1 MTAPREGVS
10 QARARQTEVLLAD
23 IGGTHARF
31 ALWRNGGISES
42 TISYVR
48 DYPSPAAAI
57 GSYLSERG
65 IDQPE
70 LAVLAV
76 AGPVDCG
83 RACLTNAAW
92 TFDERD
98 LEQACGI
105 RRVLLVNDFAAQA
118 WALPGLTAEDLE
130 PLDGGPPV
138 DGATKLVLGPGTG
151 LGLAA
156 YLPPL
161 GPEPDRVVT
170 GEGGHALLAA
180 ETEQEARLLATLRIR
195 FGRVSAERV
204 LCGDGLLALAEA
216 LPSGTRFE
224 NSRALIAAAR
234 GGNAAAQR
242 ALEQFCAF
250 LGTFAGD
257 MALAFGARGGVYLA
271 GGLPP
276 ALSQELKTS
285 DFRSRFEAKGR
296 FQEYM
301 QAIPVWVVRHPNAAF
316 VGLARIAEKHLAH

>member
-1 MTAPREGVS
+1 MTAPQEGMS
-10 QARARQTEVLLAD
+10 QAEARQTEVLLAD
-23 IGGTHARF
+23 IGGTHVRF

-42 TISYVR
+42 TISFVR
-48 DYPSPAAAI
+48 DHPSPTAAI
-57 GSYLSERG
+57 RSYLSERG
-65 IDQPE
+65 IHPPE
-70 LAVLAV
+70 FAVLGV

-98 LEQACGI
+98 LEEACGI
-105 RRVLLVNDFAAQA
+105 RRVVLVNDFAAQA
-118 WALPGLTAEDLE
+118 WALPGLKAEDLE
-130 PLDGGPPV
+130 PLDGGGPV
-138 DGATKLVLGPGTG
+138 DGAAKLVLGPGTG

-161 GPEPDRVVT
+161 GIEPERVVT

-180 ETEQEARLLATLRIR
+180 ETEEEARLLATLRTR

-204 LCGDGLLALAEA
+204 LCGNGLVALAEA
-216 LPSGTRFE
+216 MPSGVRFE
-224 NSRALIAAAR
+224 SSRALVAAAR
-234 GGNAAAQR
+234 SGNGAAQR
-242 ALEQFCAF
+242 ALNQFCAF

-276 ALSQELKTS
+276 ALLQELRTS
-285 DFRSRFEAKGR
+285 EFRSRFEAKGR
-296 FQEYM
+296 FQAYM
-301 QAIPVWVVRHPNAAF
+301 QAVPVWVVRHPNAAF
-316 VGLARIAEKHLAH
+316 VGLARLAEKHLAN